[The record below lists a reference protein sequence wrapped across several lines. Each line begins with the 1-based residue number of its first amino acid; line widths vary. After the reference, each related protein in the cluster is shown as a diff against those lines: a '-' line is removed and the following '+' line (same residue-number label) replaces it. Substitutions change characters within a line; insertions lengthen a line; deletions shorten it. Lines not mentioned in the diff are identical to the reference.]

1 MQENER
7 PFIQKTGLKEV
18 AWFIALWVMGVAV
31 ILSIGG
37 VIKLCLST

>member
-7 PFIQKTGLKEV
+7 PLIQKTGLKEV

-31 ILSIGG
+31 ILSVGG